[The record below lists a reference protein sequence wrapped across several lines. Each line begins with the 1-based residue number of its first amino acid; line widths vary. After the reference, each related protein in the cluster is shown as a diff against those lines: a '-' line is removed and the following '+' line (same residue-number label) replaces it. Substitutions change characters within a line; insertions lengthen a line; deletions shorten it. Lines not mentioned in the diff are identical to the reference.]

1 MSMRKLCLALFIV
14 LSIVCAFAE
23 GTRTWLQT
31 SFEDFEKGTAKGIAI
46 RSDGSIELAP
56 SFKLISTTPSTYI
69 WALAA
74 DAQGNTYAAAG
85 APARVYRVTPEG
97 QSSVIFQP
105 AELQVQTLVV
115 DGKGTIYAATSPDG
129 KIYRIEHHAPES
141 KQATPV
147 PAVSKGGGSDV
158 QPVAA
163 VEKAKSNVDPNW
175 SSSVFFDPKTKYIW
189 ALALDHDGRLYV
201 ATGDHGEIFRVD
213 KDGHGALFFKSD
225 EAHIRALAFDRQGNL
240 IAGSDG
246 SGLVYRISPAGEAF
260 VLYSAAKKEV
270 TALAVDDAGN
280 IYAAAVGEKRSGSSP
295 SLPAAGIAMPLSMT
309 AAGSPAAAPGQPV
322 GASAAPAMNLPPN
335 FPLPGLNAIGGS
347 DIYKIAPDG
356 SPSRLWTSQTDVVY
370 ALGLDQNNNLIVGTG
385 NRGRIFS
392 IRNDQ
397 EFTDLVK
404 ASATQVS
411 AFAKAPNG
419 GLYVST
425 SNLGKVFV
433 LGGSPDSEGS
443 FESDVFDAHNFS
455 RWGRSEV
462 RATGAVE
469 LWARSG
475 NVDNPDRN
483 WSPWKQVDMA
493 RETPV
498 TVPAARFIQW
508 KAVLRPGLT
517 TPRVESV
524 LINYLPKNVS
534 PKVEDV
540 SVLVGW
546 RTQAA
551 RTLSESSANAG
562 SAPHSDVAPVPTRE
576 KGSIAAKWTA
586 HDENDDQL
594 VYSLYYRG
602 DGEKNW
608 KLLKD
613 NLIDRF
619 YSFDSGLL
627 PDGGYTLKVV
637 ASDAPSHSPEEALS
651 DERESSRFEV
661 DTTPPQVQNL
671 NAAADGGQL
680 HITFRAVD
688 GFSAVRRA
696 EYSVDAGEWQY
707 VEPVGQLSDY
717 RIENYDFAIP
727 VPGHPGGTASAT
739 SAPAAPNPKTKRI
752 SATVSSAAAPT
763 SSVTGEH
770 LVVVRVYD
778 KFDNMGVAKTVFRGK

>member
-1 MSMRKLCLALFIV
+1 MRKLCLTLFIV

-23 GTRTWLQT
+23 GTRTWLQS

-56 SFKLISTTPSTYI
+56 SFKLIATTPSTYI
-69 WALAA
+69 WALAS

-85 APARVYRVTPEG
+85 APARVYRVTRDG
-97 QSSVIFQP
+97 QSSVIFEP

-129 KIYRIEHHAPES
+129 KIYKIERHAPES
-141 KQATPV
+141 KQVAP
-147 PAVSKGGGSDV
+147 PPPISKGGGQDM
-158 QPVAA
+158 QPAAA
-163 VEKAKSNVDPNW
+163 VEKAKSNTDPNW
-175 SSSVFFDPKTKYIW
+175 TSSVFFDPKTKYIW
-189 ALALDHDGRLYV
+189 ALALDREGHLYA

-213 KDGHGALFFKSD
+213 KDGKGELFFKSD

-295 SLPAAGIAMPLSMT
+295 SLPLAGMAISMPSPLGVSAPAQGQQSGT
-309 AAGSPAAAPGQPV
+309 SPA
-322 GASAAPAMNLPPN
+322 SSAPAASLPPS
-335 FPLPGLNAIGGS
+335 FTIPGMNMIGGS

-356 SPSRLWTSQTDVVY
+356 SPSRLWTSQTDIVY
-370 ALGLDQNNNLIVGTG
+370 ALGLDQNNNLIAGTG

-419 GLYVST
+419 GLYFST
-425 SNLGKVFV
+425 SNLGKVFL
-433 LGGSPDSEGS
+433 LGGSPDTEGS

-462 RATGAVE
+462 RATGSIE

-483 WSPWKQVDMA
+483 WSPWKQVDLA
-493 RETPV
+493 RETPM
-498 TVPAARFIQW
+498 TVPPARFIQW
-508 KAVLRPGLT
+508 KAVLRPGIT
-517 TPRVESV
+517 APRVESV
-524 LINYLPKNVS
+524 LINYLPKNVA

-546 RTQAA
+546 KTQPS
-551 RTLSESSANAG
+551 RTLSDTSASAG
-562 SAPHSDVAPVPTRE
+562 TVSHSDTPPTPTPTRE
-576 KGSIAAKWTA
+576 KGSIAVKWTA
-586 HDENDDQL
+586 HDENDDEL

-608 KLLKD
+608 KLLKG
-613 NLIDRF
+613 NLIDKF
-619 YSFDSGLL
+619 YSFDAGLL

-651 DERESSRFEV
+651 DEHESSRFEV

-671 NAAADGGQL
+671 NAAAEGDQL

-696 EYSVDAGEWQY
+696 EYSVDAGQWQY
-707 VEPVGQLSDY
+707 IEPVGELSDY
-717 RIENYDFAIP
+717 RIENYDFATP
-727 VPGHPGGTASAT
+727 VPGNHSGAPPIAASDPVDQKA
-739 SAPAAPNPKTKRI
+739 KTKRT
-752 SATVSSAAAPT
+752 SAKVEPVSNI
-763 SSVTGEH
+763 TGEH

-778 KFDNMGVAKTVFRGK
+778 KFDNVGVAKAVFHGK